1 MAAKPTE
8 RLVHA
13 EKIAAVRSAVVEAP
27 GVSARHVR
35 LAAYHASPLPPP
47 LGPYLEKV
55 REAAW
60 SISDTDIAGLQAA
73 GYSEDA
79 ILELT
84 VAAAAGAAGSRY
96 DAAIRAMDGGL

>member
-1 MAAKPTE
+1 MGASMAAKPTE

-55 REAAW
+55 RDAAW
-60 SISDTDIAGLQAA
+60 SISDTDIASLQAA
-73 GYSEDA
+73 GWARRSPPSS
-79 ILELT
+79 
-84 VAAAAGAAGSRY
+84 SRNPRPACS
-96 DAAIRAMDGGL
+96 DTRWRP